1 MENKMIRFKTG
12 SGKTVRV
19 DLPETPGYPP
29 ELYVYYEETGQDIAI
44 IRQTE
49 ALPTIVNRGVR
60 GMEILVWED
69 PFDEDFTKRL
79 EVAEGEYEE

>member
-1 MENKMIRFKTG
+1 MENKTIRFKTV

-19 DLPETPGYPP
+19 DLSETPGYPP

-44 IRQTE
+44 IRQIE
-49 ALPTIVNRGVR
+49 ALPTIVNRGVP

-79 EVAEGEYEE
+79 EVAEGEYDE